1 MVMIVKDHR
10 KQAHGFISVTRLA
23 WRPRRPAGSA
33 FRRPWRR
40 PATAGRASAHG
51 GGPRSLA
58 AAMAVGPQS
67 PHFCLRRASLGAV
80 PLFRGST
87 GADKGPPAVF
97 RLANPEPAGA
107 GLGDQAG
114 QPGNGPGRVPVSGR
128 TALYQV
134 NVPLLV
140 AIV

>member
-1 MVMIVKDHR
+1 MPM
-10 KQAHGFISVTRLA
+10 GT
-23 WRPRRPAGSA
+23 
-33 FRRPWRR
+33 
-40 PATAGRASAHG
+40 
-51 GGPRSLA
+51 
-58 AAMAVGPQS
+58 QS
-67 PHFCLRRASLGAV
+67 PHFCLRLASLGAV
-80 PLFRGST
+80 PFFRGRT
-87 GADKGPPAVF
+87 GAGKGPAAAF

-140 AIV
+140 AIVAGELGVNGMPGEQRVEPCGDLPGLAAIRRGEDQQQFLAE

>member
-1 MVMIVKDHR
+1 MVMIVKDHE

-23 WRPRRPAGSA
+23 WRPADLRAVLSG
-33 FRRPWRR
+33 RPWRR
-40 PATAGRASAHG
+40 PGASARG

-58 AAMAVGPQS
+58 AAMPMGPQS

-97 RLANPEPAGA
+97 RLADPEPAGA